1 MICNLGRKRYDMCQI
16 PFGGEKLEM
25 KIIIGLLS
33 FLTCK
38 PLLRFFVFRMF
49 LIFFFFSYFLT
60 TDYFITYEY
69 YIFDIFQRFDK
80 FLFSLCLRVFGS
92 FQKRAM
98 FALINQLNAETDI
111 NKCNPKLFVDDTSL
125 SSVVKNISVSQNELN
140 EDLAKTNN
148 WAYQWKFYPDSSKQ
162 TQEISFSRK
171 VNDTFHLSLS
181 FRNSNLTQVNCEK
194 SLSLHLIKR
203 NSKFT
208 FISYLEKVLEK
219 VKRGICTIRKPQ
231 PVLSRSVLL
240 TIYKPFLCPFFVLT
254 EET

>member
-1 MICNLGRKRYDMCQI
+1 MGYYHFWLANRYY
-16 PFGGEKLEM
+16 
-25 KIIIGLLS
+25 S
-33 FLTCK
+33 FLFSEC
-38 PLLRFFVFRMF
+38 F
-49 LIFFFFSYFLT
+49 LFFFFSYFLT

-80 FLFSLCLRVFGS
+80 ILFSLCLRVFGS

-111 NKCNPKLFVDDTSL
+111 NKCNPKLFVDTSL